1 VEEDRGIV
9 GRRSSEQ
16 SQRGVSR
23 RPVSLHATTTGLV
36 GRQPAAAVAKS
47 SAVRSAMGTAASGV
61 NSSDSIR
68 PGRSGYPK
76 SSGRIIWVLKNSGIE
91 NCYLIRDKKKYYPQF
106 RVPVISGSGSGI
118 TRFTRN
124 I

>member
-61 NSSDSIR
+61 NSSDPRASSR
-68 PGRSGYPK
+68 PCLDR
-76 SSGRIIWVLKNSGIE
+76 
-91 NCYLIRDKKKYYPQF
+91 LIREGLILQSVRFCTVVF
-106 RVPVISGSGSGI
+106 RL
-118 TRFTRN
+118 
-124 I
+124 